1 MKQKEEYGYPTSFD
15 FSQWKKLFRYIR
27 FLKTPFVLLLFAAM
41 ATALFD
47 AIFPYFSRYA
57 IDHFIAL
64 QTTEGLGV
72 FALLYA
78 LAAGL
83 QTGANVIYC
92 QQCIVIEMKVGQ
104 ALRDACFEHLQRLPL
119 SFFNVTPV
127 GYLVARVMSDTNQL
141 GSIFSWRLAEFVW
154 NGCYL
159 IFVVISMFLLSWR
172 LALLVLIVVPPIAL
186 VCSFFQR
193 RLLRANRRV
202 RRANSTLTASFNENI
217 SGAKTIKTLAVEDT
231 VCREFREINLD
242 MRRKAMHAKTLH
254 ALFQPLVMF
263 LGSVSLALVI
273 AAGGV
278 MVGPWGIPLGTL
290 AVFISYTMNIVE
302 PIQMVVSVLADAI
315 AVQANVERVNR
326 LLETVPAIQDTPA
339 IEEKYGDIF
348 HPKKE
353 NWESIQGDITFQDV
367 TFRYPDG
374 EVNVL
379 EHFNLHIP
387 AGSTVAIVGE
397 TGAGKSTLVNLACR
411 FYEPTEGK
419 ILIDGVDYRERSV
432 GWLHSNIGY
441 VLQSPHLFTGT
452 IEENIRYGK
461 LDATREEIE
470 QAAKMAC
477 AHDFIMAMPGGY
489 QAQVGEGGSQLSTG
503 QKQLISIARA
513 IVANPRIF
521 VLDEATSS
529 VDTETE
535 ALIQQIIG
543 KVLENRTSFLIA
555 HRLSTVK
562 NAHVILVVRDGK
574 IIERGTHG
582 ELLRKHGY
590 YYSLYTRQFQ
600 EERFQKAF

>member
-15 FSQWKKLFRYIR
+15 FAQWQKLFRYIR

-263 LGSVSLALVI
+263 LGSVSLALVM

-374 EVNVL
+374 VVNVL

-432 GWLHSNIGY
+432 DWLHSNIGY

-489 QAQVGEGGSQLSTG
+489 QAQVSEGGSQLSTG

-543 KVLENRTSFLIA
+543 KVLENRTAFLIA

>member
-15 FSQWKKLFRYIR
+15 FAQWKKLFRYIQ

-159 IFVVISMFLLSWR
+159 IFVVISMFLLSWK

-263 LGSVSLALVI
+263 LGSVSLALVM

-477 AHDFIMAMPGGY
+477 AHDFIMALPGGY

-600 EERFQKAF
+600 EERFQNAF

>member
-15 FSQWKKLFRYIR
+15 FAQWKKLLRYIR
-27 FLKTPFVLLLFAAM
+27 FLRTPFVLLLFAAM

-104 ALRDACFEHLQRLPL
+104 ALRDACFEHLQKLPL

-159 IFVVISMFLLSWR
+159 VFVVISMFLLSWR

-263 LGSVSLALVI
+263 LGSVSLALVM

>member
-15 FSQWKKLFRYIR
+15 FAQWQTLFRYIR

-263 LGSVSLALVI
+263 LGSVSLALVM

-432 GWLHSNIGY
+432 DWLHSNIGY

-489 QAQVGEGGSQLSTG
+489 QAQVSEGGSQLSTG

-543 KVLENRTSFLIA
+543 KVLENRTAFLIA

>member
-15 FSQWKKLFRYIR
+15 FAQWKKLFRYIR

-263 LGSVSLALVI
+263 LGSVSLALVM

-461 LDATREEIE
+461 LDATREEIQ

>member
-15 FSQWKKLFRYIR
+15 FAQWKKLFRYIR

-159 IFVVISMFLLSWR
+159 IFVVISMFLLSWK

-217 SGAKTIKTLAVEDT
+217 SGAKTIKTLAMEDT

-263 LGSVSLALVI
+263 LGSVSLALVM

>member
-15 FSQWKKLFRYIR
+15 FAQWKKLFRYIR

-159 IFVVISMFLLSWR
+159 IFVVISMFLLSWK

-263 LGSVSLALVI
+263 LGSVSLALVM

-477 AHDFIMAMPGGY
+477 AHDFIMALPGGY

>member
-15 FSQWKKLFRYIR
+15 FAQWKKLFRYIR

-242 MRRKAMHAKTLH
+242 MRRKAMHAKALH

-263 LGSVSLALVI
+263 LGSVSLALVM

-374 EVNVL
+374 EINVL

-477 AHDFIMAMPGGY
+477 AHDFIMALPGGY

>member
-15 FSQWKKLFRYIR
+15 FAQWQNLFRYIR

-263 LGSVSLALVI
+263 LGSVSLALVM

-432 GWLHSNIGY
+432 DWLHSNIGY

-489 QAQVGEGGSQLSTG
+489 QAQVSEGGSQLSTG

-543 KVLENRTSFLIA
+543 KVLENRTAFLIA

-600 EERFQKAF
+600 EERLQKAF

>member
-15 FSQWKKLFRYIR
+15 FAQWQNLFRYIR

-64 QTTEGLGV
+64 QTTEGLEV

-263 LGSVSLALVI
+263 LGSVSLALVM

-432 GWLHSNIGY
+432 DWLHSNIGY

-489 QAQVGEGGSQLSTG
+489 QAQVSEGGSQLSTG

-600 EERFQKAF
+600 EERLQKAF

>member
-15 FSQWKKLFRYIR
+15 FAQWKKLFRYIR

-159 IFVVISMFLLSWR
+159 VFVVISMFLLSWR

-202 RRANSTLTASFNENI
+202 RRTNSTLTASFNENI

-263 LGSVSLALVI
+263 LGSVSLALVM

-600 EERFQKAF
+600 EERFQNAF

>member
-15 FSQWKKLFRYIR
+15 FAQWQKLFRYIR

-159 IFVVISMFLLSWR
+159 IFVVISMFLLSWH

-263 LGSVSLALVI
+263 LGSVSLALVM

-339 IEEKYGDIF
+339 VEEKYGDIF

-432 GWLHSNIGY
+432 DWLHSNIGY

-489 QAQVGEGGSQLSTG
+489 QAQVSEGGSQLSTG

>member
-15 FSQWKKLFRYIR
+15 FAQWKKLFRYIR

-263 LGSVSLALVI
+263 LGSVSLALVM

-432 GWLHSNIGY
+432 GWLDSNIGY